1 MFQIDGNIDK
11 VFTKFINEGK
21 ATIRIIEP
29 PHDLIIQSDT
39 IQLKSFIHVLKLV
52 ISKKADPSVLNISN
66 LNPKNVNSIP
76 KVKVVVNKASDY
88 PTLEGFPRTTEELF
102 LTGLNRKSFDRQI
115 LKLQSLRILDLSN
128 NQISSIPAELGA
140 LEHLQEVI
148 LSQNRLDKAMKWT
161 WLDQTAIKSNLKLLD
176 ITDNSLI
183 KLPEQIGKLYGLV
196 NLKASKNM
204 LVFLPQS
211 LGRLSNLK
219 YLDVSKNNLK
229 HLPGSMKNL
238 RLILLDVSENKF
250 QETDLYFP
258 CKMNVPSLLECG
270 ARAFLKT
277 RCPYDASIIPFTL
290 VRYLNEANYCVCG
303 NACFQYYIRKFVE
316 YNLNAIANSVKSSE
330 SSIVQFDCY
339 FCTPRCESSYAKLH
353 YYNIF

>member
-1 MFQIDGNIDK
+1 
-11 VFTKFINEGK
+11 
-21 ATIRIIEP
+21 
-29 PHDLIIQSDT
+29 
-39 IQLKSFIHVLKLV
+39 
-52 ISKKADPSVLNISN
+52 
-66 LNPKNVNSIP
+66 
-76 KVKVVVNKASDY
+76 
-88 PTLEGFPRTTEELF
+88 
-102 LTGLNRKSFDRQI
+102 
-115 LKLQSLRILDLSN
+115 
-128 NQISSIPAELGA
+128 
-140 LEHLQEVI
+140 
-148 LSQNRLDKAMKWT
+148 
-161 WLDQTAIKSNLKLLD
+161 
-176 ITDNSLI
+176 
-183 KLPEQIGKLYGLV
+183 
-196 NLKASKNM
+196 M

-250 QETDLYFP
+250 QKTDLYFP